1 MLTQKGSLT
10 TTQAAAAAGGG
21 VGGAKATL
29 AVNISLDFNG
39 SAAAAAATEGN
50 AAAAAAAAA
59 AAMKVAAKA
68 AELELKI
75 RIPGW
80 AAAGSSVVVHPAGGS
95 SLPRAAAAPQQVPV
109 TPGSFLSVA
118 PPAGGWKA
126 GDVITAEFVMLP
138 RLKPIN
144 DKRPVRG
151 KKNLLLSSSSVFFF
165 FLLSSSFLGG
175 EAFYSC

>member
-59 AAMKVAAKA
+59 AATKVAAKAAA

-151 KKNLLLSSSSVFFF
+151 KKHLLLLLLPFSSSFFF
-165 FLLSSSFLGG
+165 FFGRGG
-175 EAFYSC
+175 IL